1 MTQAKML
8 KRPLKK
14 KKAVNCKYS
23 FHFGHHPPERLS
35 YISGSGLTSV
45 HSSPFQSSMEA
56 EENSPSASTPTSPQ
70 TKTASEGELS
80 TTAAELLQDY
90 MTTVCDF
97 HFLTFCAILYE
108 TADFQDVL
116 LAGIFTISFFTSQLR
131 TKLSSQEI
139 QQFATLLHEYR
150 NGASI
155 HEFCINLRQLYG
167 DSRKFLL
174 LGMNAIST

>member
-1 MTQAKML
+1 MTFSITCILFLSDPGFGMQVRFDLIIILRFCFFLQMTQAKML

-14 KKAVNCKYS
+14 KPVHCKYS
-23 FHFGHHPPERLS
+23 FHFRHHPPERLG
-35 YISGSGLTSV
+35 YISESGLTSV
-45 HSSPFQSSMEA
+45 HSFSPFQSSMEP

-97 HFLTFCAILYE
+97 HFLTICAILYE

-116 LAGIFTISFFTSQLR
+116 LVVMFTISFFTL
-131 TKLSSQEI
+131 
-139 QQFATLLHEYR
+139 
-150 NGASI
+150 
-155 HEFCINLRQLYG
+155 
-167 DSRKFLL
+167 
-174 LGMNAIST
+174 